1 MILVN
6 VPAPTQR
13 LHLDALFIKRSQH
26 CNEHVCTRSL
36 QIRLQ
41 FSGPPS
47 NGCQI
52 PAGNFSGTFFFTC
65 FPRFDFHCW
74 IVEPRHF
81 LEWALETLKHES
93 RFIGPVGSF
102 QNGRIG
108 TQQLQK
114 KDGTDGVTVNL
125 VKSRC
130 SGKDSW
136 NHFLKRVLDMSCS
149 KATVFFSWVCM
160 SVFLWSY
167 LNLVNHYWPSGEF
180 LANFCDN
187 TRTRFW
193 LAIHH
198 YRCWISISLSHVS
211 AQKQSVLFCQSHQL
225 FLRRLHDIALL
236 RTL

>member
-81 LEWALETLKHES
+81 LEWALETLKTWKSFHWARWELPKWKDWHPTASKKGWNRRSDRKFGEES
-93 RFIGPVGSF
+93 LQRKGQLKPLFEACPWHVMFKSNCFFFPEYVCLYFFGHIWIWWIIIGPQVNFYQISV
-102 QNGRIG
+102 I
-108 TQQLQK
+108 TQEQDFDWRFTITAAEFLSHSR
-114 KDGTDGVTVNL
+114 TSL
-125 VKSRC
+125 PKSSPC
-130 SGKDSW
+130 C
-136 NHFLKRVLDMSCS
+136 F
-149 KATVFFSWVCM
+149 
-160 SVFLWSY
+160 
-167 LNLVNHYWPSGEF
+167 VNH
-180 LANFCDN
+180 
-187 TRTRFW
+187 
-193 LAIHH
+193 
-198 YRCWISISLSHVS
+198 ISSS
-211 AQKQSVLFCQSHQL
+211 CGDCMT
-225 FLRRLHDIALL
+225 LRY
-236 RTL
+236 